1 MLIEQDNDIEVAQ
14 YLLHNS
20 PTSNGTNLVQPEP
33 KSPDVNLA
41 LRVHELQISI
51 EMALPPSYNT
61 SQEYVTDCL
70 EFLKFNQWLF
80 NYNNTHILTKHILD
94 NFPAEWLSYF
104 HSLSTDDLNRLPL
117 GYTNG
122 YLSHLLNICYQYTVV
137 GIDCSSE
144 KIALAYKNQDKYF
157 SICKD
162 NVKFV
167 ELSIDENSAEKIKLL
182 KQEYFQEMN
191 DKSRCCIVG
200 LHACADLSIT
210 VLELFDKL
218 NFVNCLVIMPCC
230 YHMIDLEKS
239 VNEREYFKRFP
250 TSKLFKQM
258 WKQLDAESYIKRT
271 F

>member
-1 MLIEQDNDIEVAQ
+1 MVLEKDQRYTQ
-14 YLLHNS
+14 C
-20 PTSNGTNLVQPEP
+20 
-33 KSPDVNLA
+33 A
-41 LRVHELQISI
+41 LSAEFYQVENAIS
-51 EMALPPSYNT
+51 
-61 SQEYVTDCL
+61 
-70 EFLKFNQWLF
+70 FL
-80 NYNNTHILTKHILD
+80 
-94 NFPAEWLSYF
+94 
-104 HSLSTDDLNRLPL
+104 
-117 GYTNG
+117 G
-122 YLSHLLNICYQYTVV
+122 YLSHLLNVCYQYTVV

-250 TSKLFKQM
+250 SSKLFKQM

-271 F
+271 FLRLACQQTAQSFVNMSKEEHDKHSRSCIFRATLQEVAESGKANKVFQPDLNNFSLVFNQFAINHE